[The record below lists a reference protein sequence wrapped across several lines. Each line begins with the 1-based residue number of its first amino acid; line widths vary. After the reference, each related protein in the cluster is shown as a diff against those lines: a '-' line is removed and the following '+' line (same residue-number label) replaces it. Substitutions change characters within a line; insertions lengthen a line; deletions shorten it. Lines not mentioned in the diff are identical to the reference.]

1 MEINIPVKYSETIDL
16 ALDTMD
22 KDKQA
27 LIFVNTKSSA
37 EKQAEEISKKIDES
51 KEEWDFISKEAL
63 QALSTP
69 TKQCKRLAD
78 CLKKGIAFH
87 HSGLNNKQRELIE
100 DNFRNGVIKIIC
112 CTPTLAAGLDL
123 PAYRAIL
130 KDLKRFTSQGMRYIP
145 VLEYLQMAGRAGRPK
160 FDTIGEAICICKDEN
175 QKEEIENMY
184 IYGKAEDIYSKLAAE
199 PVLRT
204 YVLSLIATEFV
215 KDKEQLMDFFK
226 KTFFAHQY
234 KDLQQMELLLMR
246 VIAMLEEW
254 EFIKVKKESNDSF
267 FSSADSLGKEEY
279 TATLV
284 GKRVSEL
291 YLDPLTANELIK
303 GLNKSKSKNEFSY
316 LHLVSNTLEMRPLLS
331 VTKKESEDLEEK
343 TELSR
348 EFILNEDDLF
358 EDYYYFM
365 SSVKT
370 AWFFED
376 WISEKS
382 EDKLM
387 EKFNIRPGE
396 IKFKCD
402 IADWLLYSCHELA
415 NILMLKEQ
423 LSDITKLRLR
433 LKYGVKEEL
442 LPLVKIKNIGKNRAR
457 KLFDNGFK
465 SIKELRKADLSTLK
479 LLVGDKTAV
488 NIKKQL
494 LMN

>member
-1 MEINIPVKYSETIDL
+1 MELNIPIKYSETIDL
-16 ALDTMD
+16 ALDTID

-27 LIFVNTKSSA
+27 LVFVNTKNSA
-37 EKQAEEISKKIDES
+37 EKQAEEISKRVDENN
-51 KEEWDFISKEAL
+51 EIWDFISKEAL
-63 QALSTP
+63 EVLSTP
-69 TKQCKRLAD
+69 TKQCKRLAQ

-100 DNFRNGVIKIIC
+100 DNFREGNIKIIC

-130 KDLKRFTSQGMRYIP
+130 KDLKRFTNQGMRYIP

-160 FDTIGEAICICKDEN
+160 FDTVGEAICICKDER
-175 QKEEIENMY
+175 QKDEIENMY
-184 IYGKAEDIYSKLAAE
+184 IFGKAEEIYSKLAAE

-215 KDKEQLMDFFK
+215 KDKNSLMEFFK

-234 KDLQQMELLLMR
+234 KDLEQMELLLMR
-246 VIAMLEEW
+246 VIAMLDDW
-254 EFIKVKKESNDSF
+254 DFINIKKNGGDDL

-279 TATLV
+279 SATLL

-303 GLNKSKSKNEFSY
+303 GLQKDKFKNEFSY
-316 LHLVSNTLEMRPLLS
+316 LHLVSNTIEMRPLLS
-331 VTKKESEDLEEK
+331 VTKREAESIEEK

-348 EFILNEDDLF
+348 EFILNEDNLF
-358 EDYYYFM
+358 EDYYFFM

-370 AWFFED
+370 AWFFES
-376 WISEKS
+376 WISEKT
-382 EDKLM
+382 EDSLM

-402 IADWLLYSCHELA
+402 LADWLLYSCHELA
-415 NILMLKEQ
+415 RILMLKDQ
-423 LSDITKLRLR
+423 LSEIVKLRLR

-442 LPLVKIKNIGKNRAR
+442 LPLVKIKNIGKTRAR
-457 KLFDNGFK
+457 KMFNNGVK
-465 SIKELRKADLSTLK
+465 TIADLKKMDLSSLK

-494 LMN
+494 LMG